1 VRQALSDAAAQFQ
14 PLAGRKAPLAHLSH
28 GSENGLDLIPVVDQ
42 VMGLVREEHLVLS
55 AILP

>member
-1 VRQALSDAAAQFQ
+1 
-14 PLAGRKAPLAHLSH
+14 LAHLSH